1 MKTENDDEKE
11 FKVKSYGKSELA
23 SLYLPDITPGSATTL
38 LMKWIQ
44 KSPDL
49 AEALANKGLQ
59 PLDRRFTPAQVQ
71 LIVNAIGEP

>member
-1 MKTENDDEKE
+1 MKTEKDDEKE

-23 SLYLPDITPGSATTL
+23 SLYLPDITSGSATTL

-44 KSPDL
+44 KSPGL
-49 AEALANKGLQ
+49 VEALADKGLQ